1 MVVAGILLVLAVLV
15 VLFTLRLISSHAAS
29 DKKLAFFREKRT
41 AAKLL
46 SLTEEKCTFS
56 I

>member
-29 DKKLAFFREKRT
+29 DKKLAFSGKREQR
-41 AAKLL
+41 LNYFL
-46 SLTEEKCTFS
+46 
-56 I
+56 

>member
-29 DKKLAFFREKRT
+29 D
-41 AAKLL
+41 
-46 SLTEEKCTFS
+46 
-56 I
+56 